1 MLHDVLQ
8 AAVEARSAASVQ
20 SESFNHLLNT
30 TLRKI
35 VNERYQHSTVNTQ
48 GDAMMTATYRNLHVG
63 PPVSH
68 EAHGS
73 ERAVDV
79 LECIRRRLPYVFSV
93 NVGIVVER
101 YLNADAK
108 SGVNVWDA
116 YDPVTGTRVAEVHPS
131 EYGDDDDA
139 LHGTSGRAA
148 HGQLTVDG
156 VAHGGSVAPA
166 LQAVSMRSTDNPK
179 ATHHFAEEAA
189 QRALDVRWVLTEV
202 HHASSQCIMELPAQ
216 VGSEVCITS
225 RMPLLFPNAA
235 WQASGEIVPNGTYR
249 MVVQQRRVQVNR
261 TLTTRLRGGGVQSQ
275 IRSVLEHRHR
285 STSTLYVKLFPD
297 WQSSERVRAWVQLPY
312 VKEHVPLMALF
323 RLLGVRTTAH
333 AAQMIASGGQD
344 ASPEPWMPGDAYHT
358 PDRLALR
365 EWVHDLL
372 RPVPVFTKRKAGR
385 SKVAPPPKRGDTSAN
400 AAAEWTVTATGSA
413 VTHNFPDFE
422 AMSRE
427 EVGEWV
433 SMRSCAGTQYNQDA
447 KWLSTLSTE
456 TLPQLG
462 LGMSPEML
470 TNKAMLLAYAVW
482 KAARV
487 ARGDAEPDERDALGN
502 NYYATAGELTV
513 LLLRQCVRRLVKA
526 VAMTMRNNP
535 MRSAQIAD
543 YLRKRTVTDAA
554 RYAFNTG
561 NWGESKGAATASQQE
576 TTQQRPQGNLL
587 SQRTHLTTLRTP
599 LRDQS
604 KNADARKLH
613 PSYFGFICPAAHS
626 ESITCGLRV
635 HLTALAHITCGQD
648 AQTLIPLVVSHLTA
662 KGDACGFV
670 PTPMPSVTSGKV
682 ARPQRPTTTS
692 AYDVTKQHMVRV
704 ARHQRKRVFTQTQ
717 LAYQLQTLRAEQ
729 DSVDGESGAAA
740 ASLAEDSSIEAAAS
754 SATRALSGAADGQE
768 TASAASVVASMKW
781 PGSAA
786 ASASAVLH
794 EHSWDASRERVQ
806 AHAHTL
812 RRAKHVGILV
822 MVNGIPIGTVAYP
835 AAAAHALR
843 ECRRAGWISRDVEIA
858 VRDQGTVLWIAAQSG
873 ELRRPMWVCRRD
885 PRTGQHSMDIA
896 AHEWRAWRASNGE
909 LHELWQRLLAVG
921 CVEYIGPNEVRN
933 ARVHA
938 EAWTRVDA
946 ACTHAELHPGAMLS
960 GSVGCLPHPQHNQG
974 PRNAYY
980 HALSN
985 STITETPPV
994 AGNDTTINALVSP
1007 AQRYVRTC
1015 MERGAF
1021 PMGYGAGAVVM
1032 VAVMCAGD
1040 NVEDSMVLQREAV
1053 AGGMLA
1059 STETHTY
1066 TATAA
1071 RGPAALRKTE
1081 CKVYGVPHAGAY
1093 AARDASYA
1101 VLEKDGLP
1109 RVGSVVPPGS
1119 AIVGLQRR
1127 TRCADTTPG
1136 ARRHP
1141 VTGQWV
1147 TSHDGS
1153 AWTSARDVPC
1163 VVSDVRISPSLKVGQ
1178 TMAVVQTTSLRLFEV
1193 GDKLA
1198 VSPSQKGTVAT
1209 LRCASDMPVSPT
1221 LGRPHVIM
1229 NPHAIPSR
1237 MTQGKDV
1244 EGIVAM
1250 AALLLGMDAADGTAW
1265 TAQHTQQ
1272 WAEGVLREHGVSPHG
1287 CHTFYDGVTGRP
1299 LRMRVFAVPQFVSR
1313 LKQMAANKISMRAT
1327 GPVNQLTGQAT
1338 EGRAVGGGQRLGS
1351 MENDA
1356 LTSCGATAV
1365 LQERFRDAADGVTA
1379 WVCAECCALATP
1391 PAPAAVAGTEVSPD
1405 GTLDPSNVRWAAHFV
1420 ADTHARCPVCGSSDA
1435 IVRVRVR
1442 RALLLLIR
1450 ELAVAGI
1457 LMRLHVSKPGSSMD
1471 TLQAPSP
1478 CVLRAIDVRGGR
1490 VPQVVPQHV
1499 VLEAARR
1506 VKCAVHAGTAV
1517 HVDTAQAVR
1526 AAHAAQAVAGQ
1537 AFDAWAMTSLEEE
1550 EYEDDDMDLA
1560 A

>member
-1 MLHDVLQ
+1 MAASEGARVVDGGGLPRAMLHDVMQ
-8 AAVEARSAASVQ
+8 AAIEARGAAAVQ
-20 SESFNHLLNT
+20 GESFNHLLNT

-108 SGVNVWDA
+108 TGVSVWDA
-116 YDPVTGTRVAEVHPS
+116 YDPVTGTRVADVHPS
-131 EYGDDDDA
+131 EYGDDEDA
-139 LHGTSGRAA
+139 AGSGARGA

-156 VAHGGSVAPA
+156 VAHGGSVAPE
-166 LQAVSMRSTDNPK
+166 LQAVSMRSTDNPN
-179 ATHHFAEEAA
+179 APHALAEEAA
-189 QRALDVRWVLTEV
+189 RRALEVRWVLTEV

-216 VGSEVCITS
+216 VGSEVCVTS

-261 TLTTRLRGGGVQSQ
+261 TLTTRLRNGGVQSQ

-344 ASPEPWMPGDAYHT
+344 ACAAPWAPGDAFHT

-365 EWVHDLL
+365 AWVHDLL

-385 SKVAPPPKRGDTSAN
+385 SKVAPPPPRSDTSAD
-400 AAAEWTVTATGSA
+400 AAAAWTVSATGAA

-422 AMSRE
+422 AMTRE
-427 EVGEWV
+427 QVGEWV
-433 SMRSCAGTQYNQDA
+433 SMRSCSGAQYNKDA

-462 LGMSPEML
+462 LGMRPEML

-487 ARGDAEPDERDALGN
+487 ARGDAQPDERDALGN

-613 PSYFGFICPAAHS
+613 PSYYGFICPAAHS

-635 HLTALAHITCGQD
+635 HLAALAHITCGQD
-648 AQTLIPLVVSHLTA
+648 AQTLIPLVVAHLSSRDA
-662 KGDACGFV
+662 ACGFV
-670 PTPMPSVTSGKV
+670 PTPMPDVTSGKV

-717 LAYQLQTLRAEQ
+717 LAYQLQTLRTEDGHAER
-729 DSVDGESGAAA
+729 EGAAPSGGTPA
-740 ASLAEDSSIEAAAS
+740 APD
-754 SATRALSGAADGQE
+754 
-768 TASAASVVASMKW
+768 ASAASIVASMKW

-794 EHSWDASRERVQ
+794 EHSWDASTERVNQ
-806 AHAHTL
+806 HGRRL
-812 RRAKHVGILV
+812 RSAAHVGVLV
-822 MVNGIPIGTVAYP
+822 MVNGIPVGTVAHP

-843 ECRRAGWISRDVEIA
+843 ECRRAGWIARDVEIA
-858 VRDQGTVLWIAAQSG
+858 LRDGGTVLWIAAQSG
-873 ELRRPMWVCRRD
+873 ELRRPLWVVRRD
-885 PRTGQHSMDIA
+885 AATGRSSTRVA
-896 AHEWRAWRASNGE
+896 TAEWTAWRAGGGE

-921 CVEYIGPNEVRN
+921 CVEYVGPNEVAN

-938 EAWTRVDA
+938 EAWSAPPA
-946 ACTHAELHPGAMLS
+946 ACTHAELHPAAMLS

-985 STITETPPV
+985 STITETVPV

-1007 AQRYVRTC
+1007 AQRYVRTRV
-1015 MERGAF
+1015 EAGLF

-1066 TATAA
+1066 TASAA

-1081 CKVYGVPHAGAY
+1081 CKVYGVPHDGAY

-1101 VLEKDGLP
+1101 VLEDDGLP

-1119 AIVGLQRR
+1119 AIMGLQRR
-1127 TRCADTTPG
+1127 TQAAATAPG
-1136 ARRHP
+1136 ARQHP

-1178 TMAVVQTTSLRLFEV
+1178 TAAVVQTTSLRLFEV

-1209 LRCASDMPVSPT
+1209 LRAASDMPVSPT

-1250 AALLLGMDAADGTAW
+1250 AGMLLGMDAADGTAW
-1265 TAQHTQQ
+1265 TAAHTQA

-1356 LTSCGATAV
+1356 LTSSGATAV

-1379 WVCAECCALATP
+1379 WVCAECCTLATP

-1405 GTLDPSNVRWAAHFV
+1405 GTLDPTNVQWAAHFV

-1435 IVRVRVR
+1435 VVRVRVR

-1457 LMRLHVSKPGSSMD
+1457 LMRLHVSKPGAGVD

-1490 VPQVVPQHV
+1490 VPREVPQHV
-1499 VLEAARR
+1499 VREAARR
-1506 VKCAVHAGTAV
+1506 V
-1517 HVDTAQAVR
+1517 R
-1526 AAHAAQAVAGQ
+1526 AAVSNATSVAVDARAAVQGMDAAQTQ
-1537 AFDAWAMTSLEEE
+1537 AASALDAWALDPDAAS
-1550 EYEDDDMDLA
+1550 DDDFDDDVDLA